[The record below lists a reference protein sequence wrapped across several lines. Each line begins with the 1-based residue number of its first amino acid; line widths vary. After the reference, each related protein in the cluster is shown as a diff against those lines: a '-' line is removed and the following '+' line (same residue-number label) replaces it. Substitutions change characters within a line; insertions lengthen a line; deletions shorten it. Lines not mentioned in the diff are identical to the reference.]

1 MEKQKNS
8 KVFAK
13 VWKHWSVVFK
23 ENRIS
28 LSLVVIFYLSAVV
41 LETFFRPM
49 QWKLIFDNAPNP
61 SVWKNFNLIILAI
74 IASWLFN
81 RLGDYFVVSSESRII
96 KGLRDYAMKSLMGKS
111 SHFFTSNSSGKLVT
125 RSKRFSHTSE
135 AVIDEFVFTILRVI
149 LFVCGL
155 IVFTWMNI
163 AYLGV
168 FISLWVCVFVVVTM
182 VILKLRLKYDL
193 SASKADSTT
202 TGSLADIISSIFTLR
217 VFNVTG
223 RVFEKFSGLTEDEN
237 KKRILSW
244 RWSNFQWAVQSI
256 LVAVLE
262 IFVMRQIIQK
272 VESGEETI
280 GTIALLQSFV
290 ASLASYMYALGRSVN
305 RVRVSMADA
314 YELAE
319 LLEEEDVEKLNSVS
333 VITPQ
338 DFSIVCDNLYF
349 KYNGG
354 AHALSGFSF
363 VFKEGRRYGIVG
375 HTGSGKSTLVR
386 LILRLYEKDQGEIS
400 ISGQDI
406 VLIEKNNI
414 RDWISYVPQDPH
426 FPSWKIKDIVKMGK
440 NDATDEEVTE
450 ACKKAS
456 CDFIWEKLP
465 KGFDTLVG
473 ERGVKLSGGE
483 RQRLAIAC
491 AILKDAPVVIMD
503 EPTSALD
510 AETEKYIQDAITNC
524 FYGKSM
530 IVVAHRLSTVAV
542 LDEIIVLHDGA
553 LLASG
558 PHDELLEKSDMYRNM
573 WELQTN
579 PEIV

>member
-1 MEKQKNS
+1 MEKQKNP

-13 VWKHWSVVFK
+13 VWKHWKSAFLKNKKTLIFTAV
-23 ENRIS
+23 
-28 LSLVVIFYLSAVV
+28 FYLSAVC
-41 LETFFRPM
+41 LELFIRPM
-49 QWKLIFDNAPNP
+49 QWKQVFDNAPDP
-61 SVWKNFNLIILAI
+61 SIWQNFSIIILSI
-74 IASWLFN
+74 IFGWMFN
-81 RLGDYFVVSSESRII
+81 RLGDLTIVSAESEII
-96 KGLRDYAMKSLMGKS
+96 KQLRDYAMKGLLGKS

-125 RSKRFSHTSE
+125 KSKRFSHSSE
-135 AVIDEFVFTILRVI
+135 AVIDEFMFTIFRVV
-149 LFVCGL
+149 LFVAGL
-155 IVFTWMNI
+155 VVYVWLRLP
-163 AYLGV
+163 YLGIW
-168 FISLWVCVFVVVTM
+168 ISLWVLIFLIVTYL
-182 VILKLRLKYDL
+182 VLRFRLKYDL
-193 SASKADSTT
+193 LSAKADSTT
-202 TGSLADIISSIFTLR
+202 TGNLADIISSVFTLR

-223 RVFEKFSGLTEDEN
+223 SVFKKFTDLTEDEN
-237 KKRILSW
+237 KKRKYSW
-244 RWSNFQWAVQSI
+244 RWSNFQWAIQSVLVGALEIGVMYMVLKRVQAGTETLGSIALVQSFI
-256 LVAVLE
+256 
-262 IFVMRQIIQK
+262 
-272 VESGEETI
+272 
-280 GTIALLQSFV
+280 
-290 ASLASYMYALGRSVN
+290 ASLANYMYALGRSVN

-314 YELAE
+314 YELSE
-319 LLEEEDVEKLNSVS
+319 LLEEESVEKLDSVNVS
-333 VITPQ
+333 NPKN
-338 DFSIVCDNLYF
+338 FSIVCDNLYF

-406 VLIEKNNI
+406 VSIEKNNI

-440 NDATDEEVTE
+440 SDATDEEVTE

-491 AILKDAPVVIMD
+491 AILKDAPIVIMD

-524 FYGKSM
+524 FSGKSM

-542 LDEIIVLHDGA
+542 LDEIVVLHDGA

-558 PHDELLEKSDMYRNM
+558 SHDELIGISDMYRNM

-579 PEIV
+579 PKI